1 MHFFVYCARQ
11 PGNSCFS
18 NLGFFIYCV
27 GNFQFL
33 ENYYSDFYIISN
45 CTSLL
50 FSNQKFIFALFLE
63 VFFKVVF
70 LIIHLYFSFWFL
82 NFLTVKSTF
91 CSPNIHFLLYSA
103 LVLGVKYHS
112 TISQL
117 IGVGVSFFVF

>member
-1 MHFFVYCARQ
+1 MHVFIYCARQ
-11 PGNSCFS
+11 SGNSCFS

-27 GNFQFL
+27 GNFRFL
-33 ENYYSDFYIISN
+33 ENYSDFCIISN

-50 FSNQKFIFALFLE
+50 FSNQKLIFALFLE

-82 NFLTVKSTF
+82 NFFIVKSTF
-91 CSPNIHFLLYSA
+91 CSPNIHFLLSST

-112 TISQL
+112 TYLSTNWCWC
-117 IGVGVSFFVF
+117 